1 MKSRSMMSFIGGAL
15 AGAAAMY
22 ILDPEMGERRR
33 KMIASQAGDCM
44 EGTKDILQ
52 SGWDKV
58 SDYAGDW
65 GHTVA
70 DKAQQYGSSLSDMA
84 HDTASNWSS
93 RAQDAGSSLADTA
106 GGWLNRGGKFLR
118 GYGRQAQ
125 SYVPSTGDIRDNLTD
140 YSKSLWK
147 QLRGTGQDMSDRA
160 RSQARS
166 YLGESSPILPVTLT
180 AIGCCAIGAGI
191 MYIADPRLGRA
202 RRSWLMDKSRSMVNR
217 TGKSFYRT
225 GRHMANKAKGVV
237 AETRGAGQ
245 DLVERINGSL
255 RGMLKDP
262 SSVQVSCDMSG
273 TVTLV
278 GRIASEQYDRVL
290 QMVQSMPGVNS
301 IVNRLETTP
310 STNTS
315 TTTSGPQC
323 NTTVPQL

>member
-22 ILDPEMGERRR
+22 LMDPEMGERRR
-33 KMIASQAGDCM
+33 KMIASQAEDCM
-44 EGTKDILQ
+44 EGTADLLQ
-52 SGWDKV
+52 SGWHKV
-58 SDYAGDW
+58 ADYAGDL
-65 GHTVA
+65 GHTIA
-70 DKAQQYGSSLSDMA
+70 DKAHEYGGRLSDTVS
-84 HDTASNWSS
+84 DTASDWGS
-93 RAQDAGSSLADTA
+93 RAQDAGASLADTA
-106 GGWLNRGGKFLR
+106 GGWLNRGSKMLR

-125 SYVPSTGDIRDNLTD
+125 GYVPSTSDIRENLTD
-140 YSKSLWK
+140 YGNSLWK
-147 QLRGTGQDMSDRA
+147 QVRGVRDDVKGRA
-160 RSQARS
+160 RKQVRS
-166 YLGESSPILPVTLT
+166 YVGESSPVIPVTLT

-202 RRSWLMDKSRSMVNR
+202 RRAWLMDKSRSIMNR

-262 SSVQVSCDMSG
+262 NSVQVSCDMSG
-273 TVTLV
+273 TVTLM
-278 GRIASEQYDRVL
+278 GRVASEQYDRVL

-301 IVNRLETTP
+301 IVNRLESTP
-310 STNTS
+310 SSSAS
-315 TTTSGPQC
+315 TTSAAQC
-323 NTTVPQL
+323 DTTVPRL